1 MSSPSS
7 NKKDTFIGWA
17 ATSKDSPLQQMEL
30 PLKTWE
36 ETDVEMAISH
46 CGVCGSDIH
55 TLNEGWGKTQFPAV
69 VGHEIVGICTRV
81 GKDVQHI
88 RVGDRIGVGAQ
99 CDSCGECEDCRR
111 GDENICKEGILSR
124 GGTYNGNWK
133 NGDKTYG
140 GYANYWRGNHRFV
153 FKIPC
158 SMTNEMAACFFCS
171 GVTTYAPL
179 RRNIQPGDRVGVI
192 GIGGL
197 GHFAIQWIK
206 AMGAEPVAL
215 SHSDRKREDAME
227 LGCDEYIVTSDE
239 DLMKSRAST
248 LTHIICT
255 SFANNFNWSLFLN
268 LLKSNGKFI
277 MVAIPETPLVD
288 IPPFLLAG
296 KQLTISGSII
306 GSPRMIE
313 DMLRFAAT
321 TSVKPWINK
330 YPMNQVNAAIQ
341 AVKDGKP
348 RYRIVL
354 ENEPDF

>member
-1 MSSPSS
+1 
-7 NKKDTFIGWA
+7 
-17 ATSKDSPLQQMEL
+17 
-30 PLKTWE
+30 
-36 ETDVEMAISH
+36 
-46 CGVCGSDIH
+46 
-55 TLNEGWGKTQFPAV
+55 
-69 VGHEIVGICTRV
+69 
-81 GKDVQHI
+81 
-88 RVGDRIGVGAQ
+88 
-99 CDSCGECEDCRR
+99 
-111 GDENICKEGILSR
+111 
-124 GGTYNGNWK
+124 
-133 NGDKTYG
+133 
-140 GYANYWRGNHRFV
+140 
-153 FKIPC
+153 
-158 SMTNEMAACFFCS
+158 MTNEMAACFFCS

-321 TSVKPWINK
+321 TSVKPRINK

>member
-1 MSSPSS
+1 M
-7 NKKDTFIGWA
+7 K
-17 ATSKDSPLQQMEL
+17 L

-36 ETDVEMAISH
+36 ETDVEMDVSH

-55 TLNEGWGKTQFPAV
+55 TLNEGWEKADFPCV
-69 VGHEIVGICTRV
+69 VGHEIVGVCTKI
-81 GKDVQHI
+81 GKQVKYI

-99 CDSCGECEDCRR
+99 CDSCDDCDDCKR

-124 GGTYNGNWK
+124 GSTYNGFWK
-133 NGDKTYG
+133 NGDRTFG
-140 GYANYWRGNHRFV
+140 GYANKWRGDHRFV

-158 SMTNEMAACFFCS
+158 SMTNEMAASFFCA

-179 RRNIQPGDRVGVI
+179 KKSNVQRGDRVGVI

-206 AMGAEPVAL
+206 AMGAEAVAL

-227 LGCDEYIVTSDE
+227 LGCDEYIVTGDE
-239 DLMKSRAST
+239 ELMKSRANS
-248 LTHIICT
+248 LTHIMCT
-255 SFANNFNWSLFLN
+255 SFADNFDWSLFLN

-277 MVAIPETPLVD
+277 MVAIPGTPLAG

-296 KQLTISGSII
+296 KKLAISDSII
-306 GSPRMIE
+306 GSPRIIE

-321 TSVKPWINK
+321 TTVKPWINK
-330 YPMNQVNAAIQ
+330 MPMSDVNAAVQ
-341 AVKDGKP
+341 AMKDGKP

-354 ENEPDF
+354 ENESDF